1 MAWGVSFEVTVL
13 TVSGHFVE
21 TAHSDPHGLD
31 EVPLHSLRL
40 ARQGGCRARCHWP
53 RNQAGPPPAF
63 APPSSAHGMANGA
76 SGSDAPTRLNSCIPA
91 GKHPRRRS
99 MAGGHL
105 LSVAS
110 RGPFQSHN
118 PPLQFFASG
127 QWPISS
133 AFPNP
138 PAARSSNRKRG
149 PWPPPAV
156 SFGYGTPVTRDALL
170 HALGIAANTR
180 DLVLWL

>member
-1 MAWGVSFEVTVL
+1 LLTSRQIIEWIMAWGVSFEVTVL

-21 TAHSDPHGLD
+21 TAHSDPQGLD

-91 GKHPRRRS
+91 GRHPRRRS

-110 RGPFQSHN
+110 HGPFQSHN
-118 PPLQFFASG
+118 PLCSFLRAGNGQYQALSPILLQPDPRIESG
-127 QWPISS
+127 DHG
-133 AFPNP
+133 P
-138 PAARSSNRKRG
+138 PRRCHSDTEPR
-149 PWPPPAV
+149 
-156 SFGYGTPVTRDALL
+156 
-170 HALGIAANTR
+170 
-180 DLVLWL
+180 